1 MPMIG
6 QQDIFSN
13 LLKGHGAASAPFYGI
28 ICSVAPNPVIY
39 SPASSIDDR
48 SRVWVGRLPDHDNE
62 TVISSQT
69 PPSCGAPAWF
79 VAARE
84 SARAEQVP
92 DIIGTDGCNGCIV
105 WARSCQGSLEASAH
119 QARWMR

>member
-1 MPMIG
+1 M
-6 QQDIFSN
+6 
-13 LLKGHGAASAPFYGI
+13 
-28 ICSVAPNPVIY
+28 IY

-48 SRVWVGRLPDHDNE
+48 TRVWVGRLPDHDNE
-62 TVISSQT
+62 MVISSQT

-79 VAARE
+79 VSARE
-84 SARAEQVP
+84 SARCEVP
-92 DIIGTDGCNGCIV
+92 DIIGTDSPNGCIV

>member
-1 MPMIG
+1 MGRQRPEPMVLFV
-6 QQDIFSN
+6 QFT
-13 LLKGHGAASAPFYGI
+13 
-28 ICSVAPNPVIY
+28 PNPVIY

-48 SRVWVGRLPDHDNE
+48 SRVWVGRLPDHDSE
-62 TVISSQT
+62 MVISSQT

-92 DIIGTDGCNGCIV
+92 DIIGTDSCIM
-105 WARSCQGSLEASAH
+105 WARSCQGSLTAAAH
-119 QARWMR
+119 QARWFCRPKR

>member
-1 MPMIG
+1 M
-6 QQDIFSN
+6 
-13 LLKGHGAASAPFYGI
+13 
-28 ICSVAPNPVIY
+28 IY

-48 SRVWVGRLPDHDNE
+48 TRVWVGRLPDHDNE
-62 TVISSQT
+62 MAISSQT

-92 DIIGTDGCNGCIV
+92 DLIGTDGIV
-105 WARSCQGSLEASAH
+105 WARSSQGSLTAAAH

>member
-1 MPMIG
+1 MTPP
-6 QQDIFSN
+6 DPCYAFCSSN
-13 LLKGHGAASAPFYGI
+13 QPTM
-28 ICSVAPNPVIY
+28 IY

-48 SRVWVGRLPDHDNE
+48 TRVWVGRLPDHDNE
-62 TVISSQT
+62 MVISSQT

-84 SARAEQVP
+84 SARGEQVP

>member
-1 MPMIG
+1 M
-6 QQDIFSN
+6 
-13 LLKGHGAASAPFYGI
+13 
-28 ICSVAPNPVIY
+28 IY

-48 SRVWVGRLPDHDNE
+48 ARVWVGRLPDHDNE
-62 TVISSQT
+62 MAISSQT

-92 DIIGTDGCNGCIV
+92 DIIGTDGIV
-105 WARSCQGSLEASAH
+105 WARSCQGSLTAAAH

>member
-1 MPMIG
+1 M
-6 QQDIFSN
+6 
-13 LLKGHGAASAPFYGI
+13 
-28 ICSVAPNPVIY
+28 IY

-48 SRVWVGRLPDHDNE
+48 TRVWVGRLPDHDNE
-62 TVISSQT
+62 MTISSQT

-79 VAARE
+79 VSARE

-92 DIIGTDGCNGCIV
+92 DIIGTDGIV
-105 WARSCQGSLEASAH
+105 WARSCQGSLTAAAH